1 LKRKT
6 YFIETDWPERTLDY
20 VRNRLH
26 RGYVRGSHVLALFA
40 RAEEHVRLSRA
51 LHIVRLYFFPSLF
64 LFCAANSF
72 FVLLCFKNLFVVE
85 ISSETLN
92 TCTLF
97 RKLLQEKVPEE
108 RARFVSRAR
117 IFTLYTR
124 THSFLFLSSYSFFVP
139 PRTFYS
145 FQSLRFDM
153 FFLMKP

>member
-92 TCTLF
+92 TWTLF

-108 RARFVSRAR
+108 RARFCLAR
-117 IFTLYTR
+117 SHFTLYTR
-124 THSFLFLSSYSFFVP
+124 TLVFISFLVFVFCAAAHVLFLSKSSF
-139 PRTFYS
+139 
-145 FQSLRFDM
+145 
-153 FFLMKP
+153 